1 MQHAENKFPPEE
13 GKLKERVRLLAKQPR
28 TRAVAAFVLA
38 AVVILAAAAGFS
50 SRKAVIVSKG
60 FDISTYHSLLKPGK
74 GVSSVELCGQ
84 WYHNGSLVGY
94 LPMGSAALPLRLDV
108 AMEGTSS
115 YADGVVT
122 IAPLDELKKKLP
134 TDDDAGCSYV
144 GSGPIASGRIPVT
157 AGKLYCVGYAA
168 RSDARSLTVPLPEEI
183 TADPAKLTGLYGD
196 IYVVWAYFSDSLPD
210 GGSYFMELEP
220 TSDLGW
226 ALFRSGSWYAQA
238 LTSTYDDP
246 RDVDLYQMFYNGG
259 SRQPTQEEYDYVQ
272 QQLGDPGTDVMV
284 ISPQEMDDALTEV
297 FGLTLEETHKNNLAQ
312 FIYRE
317 ETDCYYL
324 CHGDTNV
331 MSVDITSAPELS
343 DGRAALRYTGW
354 DGGQYTVTV
363 ELPDSISEQ
372 YHILSYVKI
381 S

>member
-13 GKLKERVRLLAKQPR
+13 GKLKERGHRPPR
-28 TRAVAAFVLA
+28 TRVIAACVLA
-38 AVVILAAAAGFS
+38 AIVILAAAAGFS

-84 WYHNGSLVGY
+84 WYHNGSPVGY

-196 IYVVWAYFSDSLPD
+196 IYVVWAYFSDSPPD

-226 ALFRSGSWYAQA
+226 ALFRPGSWYAQA

-324 CHGDTNV
+324 CHGDTNAMAV
-331 MSVDITSAPELS
+331 EFLS
-343 DGRAALRYTGW
+343 TDMLGDGRAALRYTGW

-372 YHILSYVKI
+372 YHILSHVKV

>member
-13 GKLKERVRLLAKQPR
+13 GKLKERGHRPPR
-28 TRAVAAFVLA
+28 TRVIAACVLA
-38 AVVILAAAAGFS
+38 AIVILAAVAGFS

-74 GVSSVELCGQ
+74 GVSSVELCSQ

-134 TDDDAGCSYV
+134 TDDEAGCSYV

-196 IYVVWAYFSDSLPD
+196 IYVVWAYFSDSPPD
-210 GGSYFMELEP
+210 GGSYFMGLEP

-226 ALFRSGSWYAQA
+226 ALFRPGSWYAQA

-259 SRQPTQEEYDYVQ
+259 SRHPTQEEYDYVQ

-324 CHGDTNV
+324 CHGDTNAMAV
-331 MSVDITSAPELS
+331 EFLS
-343 DGRAALRYTGW
+343 TDMLGDGRAALRYTGW

-372 YHILSYVKI
+372 YHILSHVKV